1 MKHTF
6 LALTYLLLAV
16 PTAGWAAEPAA
27 QPAANTPIPPDTNLP
42 IAQVALYTSGVGYFE
57 RSGTVDGDARESLLF
72 PVDQVN
78 DILKSLVLL
87 DTGGGQIEPVTFA
100 AQDSVT
106 KQLQAFSVDLSDNP
120 DRAALLNRVRG
131 ARVRV
136 TSGTSAVDGTIV
148 GVENHDVQLPNGG
161 GTTTQTQTLTLMT
174 AAGLQAFDLASISSV
189 QFLDPSLDSEIRA
202 ALAAVAQGRD
212 ASRRAV
218 VLDFTGHGR
227 RNVAVGYVT
236 ATPLWQTS
244 YRLVMGE
251 HPQIQGWATVQNT
264 GQDDWNNVRLSLVSG
279 RPVSFIQDMY
289 TPVYVPRPII
299 QSQIAGAPGPQLYDG
314 NLQAGTSAAN
324 GATATGAIEAPAA
337 TPPAP
342 SEDAA
347 SPVSVARAQ
356 TSTMFNVTQHDK
368 EEMAAAGVA
377 QSVAT
382 SGAQLGTA
390 LFSYDIQVPVSV
402 PRMQSAMIPFLAAPL
417 QARSVSIYNPDV
429 LSDHPMT
436 GARLVNT
443 TKMHLMG
450 GPVTVFEQG
459 SGASSGYV
467 GDAEIEDTEPG
478 QTRLLSF
485 AVDLAVDCDEKPID
499 QAGETRKFSIN
510 RGILNYTVK
519 SIVGTAYTFKN
530 NAAESRLIVL
540 ERPFSDGDNSGD
552 SYKLVEPAQA
562 TEKTVDRYRFD
573 IPVAAGASKEFT
585 VREER
590 TDYQAIGLVDGDAST
605 FAAFAQEG
613 GLSPA
618 VRAALQ
624 EVIHRRRAIA
634 DIQEDIDAA
643 KQQIDDIGQGQDRI
657 RKNMAALDKSSPLY
671 KRYASELD
679 TQETQLNTL
688 NAKLDSLNIQLAAQK
703 SDLSSYLDNLNAE
716 LKYPSVPL
724 VQCFE

>member
-1 MKHTF
+1 MKHKI
-6 LALTYLLLAV
+6 LALTYLLIAI
-16 PTAGWAAEPAA
+16 PTAGWAAEATATATSAP
-27 QPAANTPIPPDTNLP
+27 TPPDTNLP

-131 ARVRV
+131 AQVEVRV
-136 TSGTSAVDGTIV
+136 ISGGAAVDGTIV
-148 GVENHDVQLPNGG
+148 GVESQSVELPNGG

-174 AAGLQAFDLASISSV
+174 AAGLQAFDLASVSSV
-189 QFLDPSLDSEIRA
+189 QFLDPALDSEIRA

-244 YRLVMGE
+244 YRLVMGD

-264 GQDDWNNVRLSLVSG
+264 GQDDWNNVHLSLVSG

-289 TPVYVPRPII
+289 TPIYVPRPII
-299 QSQIAGAPGPQLYDG
+299 QSQIAGAPGPQLYGG
-314 NLQAGTSAAN
+314 NLQPDPTG
-324 GATATGAIEAPAA
+324 ATGAAPAGFA
-337 TPPAP
+337 ETPTVTSAAP

-347 SPVSVARAQ
+347 SPVPVARAQ
-356 TSTMFNVTQHDK
+356 TSTMFNVTQRDQ
-368 EEMAAAGVA
+368 EEKAAAGVV

-382 SGAQLGTA
+382 AGAQLGTA
-390 LFSYDIQVPVSV
+390 LFTYDIQVPVSV

-429 LSDHPMT
+429 LPDHPMT

-467 GDAEIEDTEPG
+467 GDAEIEDTESG

-499 QAGETRKFSIN
+499 QAGETTTFSIN

-519 SIVGTAYTFKN
+519 SIVGTVYTFKN

-540 ERPFSDGDNSGD
+540 ERPFSNEDNSGGG

-562 TEKTVDRYRFD
+562 TEKTADRYRFD
-573 IPVAAGASKEFT
+573 VPLAADASEAFT

-590 TDYQAIGLVDGDAST
+590 TDYQAIGLIDGDTGT

-618 VRAALQ
+618 VRDALQ
-624 EVIHRRRAIA
+624 EVIRRRRAIA
-634 DIQEDIDAA
+634 VTQENTDAA

-688 NAKLDSLNIQLAAQK
+688 NAKLGSLNTQLAAQK
-703 SDLSSYLDNLNAE
+703 SGLSSYLDNLNA
-716 LKYPSVPL
+716 S
-724 VQCFE
+724 